1 MMQPVIEFGTS
12 IHGKS
17 MSGGVLNGCQKL
29 LAFAHSFS
37 IPREK
42 LELVS
47 GKWLMFTTDSNK
59 RAPSLPCGTGHSDS
73 SALAQNRMLLI
84 AGRRTRDPF

>member
-42 LELVS
+42 LNVCVKKN
-47 GKWLMFTTDSNK
+47 GLMFNTDSSK
-59 RAPSLPCGTGHSDS
+59 RAPSDRCGTGHSGS
-73 SALAQNRMLLI
+73 MR
-84 AGRRTRDPF
+84 

>member
-42 LELVS
+42 VECLCEEN
-47 GKWLMFTTDSNK
+47 GLMFNTDSSK
-59 RAPSLPCGTGHSDS
+59 RAPSGRCGTGHSDS
-73 SALAQNRMLLI
+73 SA
-84 AGRRTRDPF
+84 